1 MWTAKSQEETRQKP
15 EERAMGTVIA
25 FPSERC
31 SAGTSLEGYD
41 GASVIILPVIRI
53 ERYNEASSDSFEPNT
68 SSPRG
73 KRRKR

>member
-1 MWTAKSQEETRQKP
+1 
-15 EERAMGTVIA
+15 MGTVIA

-31 SAGTSLEGYD
+31 SAGTSPEGHD

-53 ERYNEASSDSFEPNT
+53 ERFNETPSDHFEPNS

>member
-1 MWTAKSQEETRQKP
+1 
-15 EERAMGTVIA
+15 MGTVIT

-31 SAGTSLEGYD
+31 SAGTSLEGRD

-53 ERYNEASSDSFEPNT
+53 ERLNEAPSDNFEPNS

>member
-1 MWTAKSQEETRQKP
+1 
-15 EERAMGTVIA
+15 MGTVIT
-25 FPSERC
+25 FPSERR
-31 SAGTSLEGYD
+31 SAGTPPEGHD

-53 ERYNEASSDSFEPNT
+53 ERLNDASTDNFEPNS

>member
-1 MWTAKSQEETRQKP
+1 
-15 EERAMGTVIA
+15 MGTVIT
-25 FPSERC
+25 FPSERR
-31 SAGTSLEGYD
+31 SAGVTPEGHD

-53 ERYNEASSDSFEPNT
+53 ERIDETSSDHLEPNS

>member
-1 MWTAKSQEETRQKP
+1 
-15 EERAMGTVIA
+15 MGTVIT
-25 FPSERC
+25 FPSERR
-31 SAGTSLEGYD
+31 SVGVSPEGHD

-53 ERYNEASSDSFEPNT
+53 ERIDETSSDHLEPNS

>member
-1 MWTAKSQEETRQKP
+1 
-15 EERAMGTVIA
+15 MGTVIT

-31 SAGTSLEGYD
+31 SAGTPPEGHD

-53 ERYNEASSDSFEPNT
+53 ERLNGASSDNFEPNS